1 MANLFNFHKIDYIK
15 GKKRPN
21 VECILCGVRD
31 KLPEIE
37 KLEIIRTKLTIV
49 CVNLYPYN
57 PGHLMIFPQ
66 RHLTDLR
73 QLTHEEYYDIEN
85 LTKIC
90 LDIMDELYTPCGYN
104 IGYNIG
110 ESSGAS
116 ISHIH
121 RHIVPRYP
129 NEIGFIDIIGGAKII
144 IEEPHDTMTK
154 FKEAFKKHED
164 GLNT

>member
-15 GKKRPN
+15 GKKRPD

-37 KLEIIRTKLTIV
+37 RLEIIRTNLTII

-66 RHLTDLR
+66 RHVKDIRGLTDDETR
-73 QLTHEEYYDIEN
+73 DIDKLTN
-85 LTKIC
+85 IC
-90 LDIMDELYTPCGYN
+90 LDIMDDLYSPCGYN

-144 IEEPHDTMTK
+144 IEEPTTTMER
-154 FKEAFKKHED
+154 FQQAFKKYSD
-164 GLNT
+164 RLD

>member
-15 GKKRPN
+15 GKKRPD

-37 KLEIIRTKLTIV
+37 RLEIIRTDLTII

-66 RHLTDLR
+66 RHVKDIRELTAEETRDIDK
-73 QLTHEEYYDIEN
+73 LTN
-85 LTKIC
+85 IC
-90 LDIMDELYTPCGYN
+90 LDIMDDLYSPCGYN

-144 IEEPHDTMTK
+144 IEEPTTTMER
-154 FKEAFKKHED
+154 FQEAFNKYRD
-164 GLNT
+164 RLD